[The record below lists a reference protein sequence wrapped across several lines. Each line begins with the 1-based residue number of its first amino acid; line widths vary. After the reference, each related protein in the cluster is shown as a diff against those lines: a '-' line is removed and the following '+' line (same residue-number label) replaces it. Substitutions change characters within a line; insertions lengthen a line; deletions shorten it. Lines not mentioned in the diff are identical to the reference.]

1 MSKNKTIE
9 ERYQKK
15 SQIEH
20 ILLRPDTYIGSV
32 EMHTQLLW
40 IWNKEKS
47 RMVQKNIT
55 YVPGLYKIFDEIIVN
70 AADVKARE
78 KEKSENPMTCIKIEI
93 NREQKK
99 ISVYNDGEGIPVDIH
114 KEMNIYVPH
123 MIFGELLT
131 SDNYDDAEDRITG
144 GRNGFGAK
152 LTNIFSKEFTVQCGD
167 SSRKKEFKMTWFQN
181 MSKFSDPHIKNYNG
195 KDYVKVTFKPDLD
208 KFGMS
213 ELDDDI
219 ECLLHK
225 RVYDLAG
232 TCNVRVYLNGTRLP
246 VKDFKSYVDLYLRD
260 NNTPNTNP
268 SVSKNALN
276 GNTDASVNK
285 TIDNLDVS
293 ISHENG
299 GGAGDITPTKT
310 TEENGNSNFNNNKY
324 EEEIVKI
331 HEKQHRWEIV
341 ISKTDGS
348 QFQQVSFVNSI
359 CTTKGGT
366 HVSYIV
372 DQLLNSLSKK
382 ANAKNKGGMEIKAGH
397 IRNHLWVFVNCLI
410 VNPTFDSQTKET
422 LTTKQ
427 AKFGSKCTLTDKTI
441 NNVLKSSILSNIL
454 LWAQAKAQV
463 ELRKKMKAGSS
474 KARERIIGIP
484 KLEDANDAGSK
495 YSQECTLILTE
506 GDSAKTSCLAGLSIV
521 GRDRYGVFP
530 LKGKLLNVRDASFKQ
545 LMDNKEIQNIFKIMG
560 LDITDKN
567 KQDIKGLRYG
577 SLMIM
582 TDQDYDGS
590 HIKGLLIN
598 MIHKFWPSLLKHKGF
613 LCEFVTPIVK
623 VQKGNQ
629 ELSFFTIAEY
639 EQWKENTNLVGW
651 KIKYYKG
658 LGTSTDKEF
667 KQYFSDIQSH
677 KIFFL
682 WTGDRDGDSI
692 DMAFS
697 KKRIE
702 DRKLWLQNFIL
713 GSYVDH
719 KEKDLSYYDFVN
731 KELIYYSRYDTERSI
746 PNIMD
751 GWKPGQRKVLYGCFK
766 RNLKNECKV
775 AQLVG
780 YIAEHSAYHHGESS
794 LQQTI
799 INMAQTFVGS
809 NNINFLEPCGQ
820 FGSRKEGGKDASAA
834 RYIFT
839 KLASSTRSI
848 FNEYDDPI
856 LKYLNEEG
864 QKIEP
869 QYYIPVIPTILVNGC
884 EGIGTGYS
892 SFIPNYNYKD
902 IINNIKKYIDKE
914 PLVPMVPWYK
924 DFKGRIEPNGKSGYE
939 TIGIINKIDDE
950 TLEITELP
958 IKRWTQDYKEFLE
971 ELLTDEKNQL
981 IIDYIDNSSHED
993 VCFTIKMDPIK
1004 LKRAEE
1010 EGLEKVFKLKSTLT
1024 TTNMTLFDPK
1034 LKLQRYASELDILKD
1049 FCFHRLNAYTDRKN
1063 YLISKLEKEKRI
1075 ISNKTKFI
1083 LAIIN
1088 GELVVNKKKKKILVE
1103 ELYRKGYDPYKDIH
1117 KLKKEEIFEQELL
1130 DAAENPE
1137 DNEEIIAGVT
1147 VKDYNYLLNMPIFS
1161 LTLEKVEEL
1170 LSQLKEKE
1178 QELEI
1183 LKSITVETM
1192 WLKDIEKVEE
1202 AIEFQR
1208 NVELANRE
1216 ESNKFKVAR
1225 KKIGAGF
1232 KKKKKKKKLTSDDE
1246 SEGDTSDSS
1255 EFMINSLNIK
1265 KNSKKTPNKKNNN
1278 SVRKKIRKIDSG
1290 ISVDD
1295 NNTQTPILI
1304 NSNEIDDSNISYS
1317 KTGDNAYNSDDTPL
1331 INKIINTSNIHD
1343 VNTPIANHGSTSSN
1357 HNGIDQTPAHGGINS
1372 ININISP
1379 NSTVNINEFSG
1390 IKNKL
1395 LELEKKKKPRLTLA
1409 ETIKMK
1415 NMEKGDNGAK
1425 ETARSRNT
1433 PKRKRSTLL
1442 DTSKSK
1448 DDFDFGDDDS
1458 SKNVSF
1464 KICEELLI
1472 SV

>member
-1 MSKNKTIE
+1 MAKGKTIE

-40 IWNKEKS
+40 VWQKETN
-47 RMVQKNIT
+47 RMIQKNIT

-78 KEKSENPMTCIKIEI
+78 KDKCPNPMTSIKIEI
-93 NREQKK
+93 NKEDKK
-99 ISVYNDGEGIPVDIH
+99 ISVFNDGEGIPVEIH

-152 LTNIFSKEFTVQCGD
+152 LTNIFSKEFSVQCGD
-167 SSRKKEFKMTWFQN
+167 STRKKEFRMTWFNN
-181 MSKFSDPHIKNYNG
+181 MSKFSDAIIKDYNG
-195 KDYVKVTFKPDLD
+195 KDFVKVTFKPDLD
-208 KFGMS
+208 KFGMTDLN
-213 ELDDDI
+213 EDI
-219 ECLLHK
+219 ESLLYK

-232 TCNVRVYLNGTRLP
+232 TCSVKVFLNGTRLS

-260 NNTPNTNP
+260 NNSTVIK
-268 SVSKNALN
+268 VSSNLN
-276 GNTDASVNK
+276 GNNSTRNADS
-285 TIDNLDVS
+285 
-293 ISHENG
+293 
-299 GGAGDITPTKT
+299 
-310 TEENGNSNFNNNKY
+310 NGNLSFSNTDESHNSNEVANDGDATITSKNGPEINGNTGDD
-324 EEEIVKI
+324 EEVVKI
-331 HEKQHRWEIV
+331 YEKQPRWEIV
-341 ISKTDGS
+341 ISKSDGS

-359 CTTKGGT
+359 CTIKGGS
-366 HVSYIV
+366 HVNYIV
-372 DQLLNSLSKK
+372 EQLLNSLSKK
-382 ANAKNKGGMEIKAGH
+382 ANAKNKGGMEIKSGH

-422 LTTKQ
+422 LTTKPV
-427 AKFGSKCTLTDKTI
+427 KFGSKCILTDKTI
-441 NNVLKSSILSNIL
+441 NSVLKSSILSNIL

-463 ELRKKMKAGSS
+463 ELRKKMKGGGS
-474 KARERIIGIP
+474 KARERIVGIP

-495 YSQECTLILTE
+495 HSHECTLILTE

-545 LMDNKEIQNIFKIMG
+545 LVDNKEIQNIFKIMG

-567 KQDIKGLRYG
+567 KEDIKGLRYG

-598 MIHKFWPSLLKHKGF
+598 MIHKFWPSLLKLRGF
-613 LCEFVTPIVK
+613 LSEFVTPIVK

-629 ELSFFTIAEY
+629 EYSFFTIAEY

-667 KQYFSDIQSH
+667 KEYFSNITNH
-677 KIFFL
+677 KIFFM

-702 DRKLWLQNFIL
+702 DRKLWLQNFII

-719 KEKDLSYYDFVN
+719 KEKDLTYYDFVN

-766 RNLKNECKV
+766 RNLKNEAKV

-839 KLASSTRSI
+839 KLAYSTRSI

-869 QYYIPVIPTILVNGC
+869 QYYIPVIPTILINGC

-902 IINNIKKYIDKE
+902 IINNIKRYINKE
-914 PLVPMVPWYK
+914 PLIPMVPWYK
-924 DFKGRIEPNGKSGYE
+924 DFKGKIEPNGKTGYDSV
-939 TIGIINKIDDE
+939 GIINKIDDE

-971 ELLTDEKNQL
+971 ELLTDEKHQ
-981 IIDYIDNSSHED
+981 IIVDYIDNSSHED
-993 VCFTIKMDPIK
+993 ICFTIKMEPHK

-1010 EGLEKVFKLKSTLT
+1010 EGLEKIFKLKTTLS
-1024 TTNMTLFDPK
+1024 TTNMTLFDPN
-1034 LKLQRYASELDILKD
+1034 LKLQRYSTELDILKD
-1049 FCFHRLNAYTDRKN
+1049 FCLHRLKAYENRKS
-1063 YLISKLEKEKRI
+1063 YLIAKLEKEKRI

-1083 LAIIN
+1083 LAIVN
-1088 GELVVNKKKKKILVE
+1088 NELIVNRKKRKVLVE

-1117 KLKKEEIFEQELL
+1117 KLKKEEIFEQELQETA
-1130 DAAENPE
+1130 DNEE
-1137 DNEEIIAGVT
+1137 DNEEIVGGVT
-1147 VKDYNYLLNMPIFS
+1147 LKDYDYLLSMPIYN

-1170 LSQLKEKE
+1170 VKQMKEKE
-1178 QELEI
+1178 KELEL
-1183 LKSITVETM
+1183 LKSITIETM

-1202 AIEFQR
+1202 AIEYQR

-1216 ESNKFKVAR
+1216 ESNKFKVA
-1225 KKIGAGF
+1225 KKTVGAMF
-1232 KKKKKKKKLTSDDE
+1232 KKKKKKKKLSSDDD
-1246 SEGDTSDSS
+1246 SEGDNSTDDCEFLINTLNINKKKRNNSSTNAKNTNSSTKNTNAKKRLKKIDSS
-1255 EFMINSLNIK
+1255 QTSNLDQSFSNTGDTPIVIDSYENNDTPSLHKATNNTDAEQSYDLTTNNSNNKGKRNNSNNKNIGNN
-1265 KNSKKTPNKKNNN
+1265 NSKGKGSKKNNIGN
-1278 SVRKKIRKIDSG
+1278 KNYS
-1290 ISVDD
+1290 
-1295 NNTQTPILI
+1295 NLLNTDLSFSSSET
-1304 NSNEIDDSNISYS
+1304 YS
-1317 KTGDNAYNSDDTPL
+1317 L
-1331 INKIINTSNIHD
+1331 
-1343 VNTPIANHGSTSSN
+1343 
-1357 HNGIDQTPAHGGINS
+1357 
-1372 ININISP
+1372 
-1379 NSTVNINEFSG
+1379 NST
-1390 IKNKL
+1390 
-1395 LELEKKKKPRLTLA
+1395 P
-1409 ETIKMK
+1409 
-1415 NMEKGDNGAK
+1415 
-1425 ETARSRNT
+1425 
-1433 PKRKRSTLL
+1433 
-1442 DTSKSK
+1442 
-1448 DDFDFGDDDS
+1448 
-1458 SKNVSF
+1458 
-1464 KICEELLI
+1464 
-1472 SV
+1472 